1 MTEKKVDITEP
12 YNMELQEI
20 ANKLRQLE
28 QGRVIGL
35 VGSNMDGTISTNIV
49 QLRKMIS
56 DLILKVEYGK
66 DSALDEMSEIF

>member
-1 MTEKKVDITEP
+1 MTEKKVDITGP

-35 VGSNMDGTISTNIV
+35 VGSNMDGAISTNIV